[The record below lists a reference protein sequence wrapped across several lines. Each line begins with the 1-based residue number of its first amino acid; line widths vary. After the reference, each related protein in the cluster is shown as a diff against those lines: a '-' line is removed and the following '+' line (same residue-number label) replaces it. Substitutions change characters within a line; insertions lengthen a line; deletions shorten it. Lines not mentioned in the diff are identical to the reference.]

1 MKVGNLSSDPRGFDQ
16 SNFPGGGKFDQKIF
30 SGGPDLTGF

>member
-1 MKVGNLSSDPRGFDQ
+1 MKVGNLSSGPRGFDQ
-16 SNFPGGGKFDQKIF
+16 SNFLGGREFDQKIF